1 MRWFWP
7 CAPGA
12 LSCAS
17 VGAQQKSRVR
27 SPYIVSPLYDWVFF
41 LAPPLV
47 ALWLGAMV
55 GLGDVGQEVFVWWD
69 QEVTFN
75 NVVLGVFIQAHLVI
89 VFWRSHGNTEVR
101 RRFKWRMLAIPP
113 LLFVAIHLSVWVAVS
128 ASVLATFWDVY
139 HSGAQTFG
147 FARIYEVRAG
157 NDPVAGRGRDFWIN
171 QVLYA
176 GPIVAGV
183 TMLDHFEDFGEF
195 EAVKAAF
202 FTEIPVKMESNQ
214 VYFTWAILGIGALM
228 LLHYVWASW
237 REHRAGKH
245 VPWQKVYL
253 LTSTGFVS
261 IYCWGFNPWGQA
273 FLVMNAFHALQYFGI
288 VWATEGNNM
297 QRVLRLRDVPAGRV
311 LTWVA
316 FVLGALLYGLA
327 VEAWAGMG
335 GSLWSFWAVTIV
347 VSLMHF
353 WYDGFIWSVRKTTTT
368 S

>member
-1 MRWFWP
+1 MQVFRGP
-7 CAPGA
+7 TRT
-12 LSCAS
+12 LSWLS
-17 VGAQQKSRVR
+17 VGGQQQPRTR
-27 SPYIVSPLYDWVFF
+27 SPYIVSPLYDWAFF
-41 LAPPLV
+41 LAPPLA

-55 GLGDVGQEVFVWWD
+55 GLGGVGQDVFVWWG

-75 NVVLGVFIQAHLVI
+75 NVVLGVFIHAHLVI

-101 RRFKWRMLAIPP
+101 TRFKWRMFLIPP
-113 LLFVAIHLSVWVAVS
+113 LLFIAIHVSTWVAIS

-157 NDPVAGRGRDFWIN
+157 NDPIAGRGRDFWIN

-176 GPIVAGV
+176 GPIVAGA

-195 EAVKAAF
+195 ESVKAAF

-228 LLHYVWASW
+228 LAHYVWASW
-237 REHRAGKH
+237 RDHRRGKH

-253 LTSTGFVS
+253 LTSTGLVS

-288 VWATEGNNM
+288 VWATEGGNM

-327 VEAWAGMG
+327 VEAWAGLG

-368 S
+368 